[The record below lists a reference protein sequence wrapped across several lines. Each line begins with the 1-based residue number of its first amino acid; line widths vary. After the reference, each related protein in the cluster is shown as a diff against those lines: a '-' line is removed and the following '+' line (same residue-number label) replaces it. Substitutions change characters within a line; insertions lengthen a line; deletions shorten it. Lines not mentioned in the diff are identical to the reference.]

1 MSGRGENKFLVSTR
15 LSPNCIGGWW
25 GCGGGEQVRFMRVG
39 QRDEGKTNGRKG
51 RASVIVR
58 GCGATK

>member
-25 GCGGGEQVRFMRVG
+25 GCGGGVAGEVYESWAKR
-39 QRDEGKTNGRKG
+39 
-51 RASVIVR
+51 
-58 GCGATK
+58 

>member
-1 MSGRGENKFLVSTR
+1 MEEEKINSWSALVCHQTA
-15 LSPNCIGGWW
+15 LGVGG
-25 GCGGGEQVRFMRVG
+25 GVGGEQVRFMRVG

>member
-1 MSGRGENKFLVSTR
+1 MKEEKINSWSAIVHHHTALGV
-15 LSPNCIGGWW
+15 GW
-25 GCGGGEQVRFMRVG
+25 GVGEQVRFMRLG
-39 QRDEGKTNGRKG
+39 HRDEGKTNGRKG

>member
-1 MSGRGENKFLVSTR
+1 MWGGAGR
-15 LSPNCIGGWW
+15 
-25 GCGGGEQVRFMRVG
+25 GEQVRFMRVG

>member
-1 MSGRGENKFLVSTR
+1 M
-15 LSPNCIGGWW
+15 
-25 GCGGGEQVRFMRVG
+25 GGGESRWGFMRVG
-39 QRDEGKTNGRKG
+39 QGDEGKTNGRKG